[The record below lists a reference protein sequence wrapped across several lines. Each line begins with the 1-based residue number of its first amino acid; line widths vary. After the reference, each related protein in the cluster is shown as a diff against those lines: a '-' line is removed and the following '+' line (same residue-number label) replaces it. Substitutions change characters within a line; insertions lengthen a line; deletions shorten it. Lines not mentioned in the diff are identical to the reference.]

1 MEKRMYLLIN
11 NIKEKLA
18 LYPNLKYPY
27 HYDFV
32 IAKEGDEYKF
42 YSYSSVNKYPELN
55 KFLQDLM
62 LEKYRHL
69 IQQEATFFIEIND
82 KSNIK
87 VDINYIES
95 FIEEFEL

>member
-1 MEKRMYLLIN
+1 MVKRMCLLIKI
-11 NIKEKLA
+11 IKDKLT

-42 YSYSSVNKYPELN
+42 YSYLSVNKYLELN
-55 KFLQDLM
+55 NPLQDLM
-62 LEKYRHL
+62 LEKYKHL
-69 IQQEATFFIEIND
+69 IKQEATFFVEITN
-82 KSNIK
+82 KSNTK

-95 FIEEFEL
+95 VTKEFEL